1 MSRCRI
7 RGLAAAGAFALAVVT
22 SGCGL
27 GEGESSQGAATLTIT
42 RDYGAQRL
50 AEATET
56 EPAGSDTVIRM
67 LDREVEIET
76 RYSGGFVHSIDGI
89 EGEIDAGRSFDW
101 FFFVN
106 GIESST
112 GAAETEIRGGDR
124 VWWDY
129 RDWTDALRTP
139 AVVGSWPEPFLQAS
153 TEGNAIE
160 VRVECFGRPDPC
172 ERVRDRLAG
181 EAVKASVE
189 TPHTAGGPSLRLLVG
204 PWAQVRSDPLANG
217 LDQGP
222 QVSGVFAR
230 FAQRQGGG
238 WGLELL
244 DEQASVARQHLA
256 GAGLVA
262 AMRDG
267 EQPPTWLVTGVDAA
281 GVDRAVAMLD
291 SAYLSDRYAVAAH
304 AGGETAVPAGALR

>member
-7 RGLAAAGAFALAVVT
+7 RGLAAAGAFALAAVT

-27 GEGESSQGAATLTIT
+27 GEGEPSQGAATLTIT

-50 AEATET
+50 AEATEA
-56 EPAGSDTVIRM
+56 EPADSDTVIRM
-67 LDREVEIET
+67 LDREAEIET
-76 RYSGGFVHSIDGI
+76 RYSGGFVQSIDGI

-112 GAAETEIRGGDR
+112 GAAEVEIRGGDR

-153 TEGNAIE
+153 AERERIE
-160 VRVECFGRPDPC
+160 VRVECFGSRDPC

-181 EAVKASVE
+181 EAVNASVE
-189 TPHTAGGPSLRLLVG
+189 TPRRRRRPFAAAARWTMVPGALGSARGQPRPRTPGERCVRALRRATGRWLE
-204 PWAQVRSDPLANG
+204 PRA
-217 LDQGP
+217 
-222 QVSGVFAR
+222 AR
-230 FAQRQGGG
+230 R
-238 WGLELL
+238 
-244 DEQASVARQHLA
+244 
-256 GAGLVA
+256 
-262 AMRDG
+262 
-267 EQPPTWLVTGVDAA
+267 A
-281 GVDRAVAMLD
+281 GV
-291 SAYLSDRYAVAAH
+291 
-304 AGGETAVPAGALR
+304 GGATASRRRRPGRRDARR